1 MTIPSVVDIG
11 TGSTNSGNGPYLSI
25 NLNHQAP
32 FGCVAHFVTTMT
44 NVNSMAIMN
53 PIPNVDWEISI
64 IKEVNSV
71 LKTSEF
77 TSKKVK
83 V

>member
-11 TGSTNSGNGPYLSI
+11 TGSTISGNGPYLSI
-25 NLNHQAP
+25 NLKHQIA
-32 FGCVAHFVTTMT
+32 FESVAHFVTMMT
-44 NVNSMAIMN
+44 TVNSMAIM
-53 PIPNVDWEISI
+53 IPNVDWEISI

-71 LKTSEF
+71 MTTSEF